1 MIDFSPLE
9 PFMDELFINVI
20 LVVVMPAFVGVAIGI
35 LLTKLRIPKLSSGTI
50 ASLVTIACAYKMFI
64 KVIS

>member
-9 PFMDELFINVI
+9 PFMDELFLNVI
-20 LVVVMPAFVGVAIGI
+20 LVVVLPAFVGVAIGI

-50 ASLVTIACAYKMFI
+50 ASLVTIALAYKMLMN
-64 KVIS
+64 VIS

>member
-9 PFMDELFINVI
+9 PFMDELFLNVI
-20 LVVVMPAFVGVAIGI
+20 LVVVLPAFVGVAIGI

-50 ASLVTIACAYKMFI
+50 ASLVTIALAYKMLMNA
-64 KVIS
+64 IS